1 MSRRDTT
8 IMLAW
13 FLLSLFWAAVMLVT
27 NQIVWPSFGWVAT
40 TLMPLSMIARMDVR
54 RGDS

>member
-1 MSRRDTT
+1 MSHRDIT
-8 IMLAW
+8 IMSAW

-27 NQIVWPSFGWVAT
+27 NQVVWPSFGWVAT
-40 TLMPLSMIARMDVR
+40 TLMPLSMIATREAR

>member
-40 TLMPLSMIARMDVR
+40 TLMPMSMIATRDVR